1 MAQKRTL
8 VETPLGPRHVV
19 EIPLGPRSLAEMSLK
34 VAIDNVKMIQSLG
47 DIPPCYLDPI
57 LQAVKSAEQLH
68 LLELNSHD
76 IYDETAKHWERLI
89 KKDFPVLANKHDY
102 VPQNRKS
109 WHKIYDKYKQLDE
122 EQLAAATE
130 KLKQGFA
137 VRTQEKQSRASTI
150 ISAEKGGRLH
160 KTKARPAFNM
170 FNPSPRSDRSF
181 ISNTRAQLR
190 REALCF
196 NRPTPSGKL
205 PVRAGQIKKP
215 PPAMLDDHRRMESR
229 NSIPEPPPMIR
240 APRQR
245 PAPAAIGSVQN
256 RKEGES
262 RLLQIKNGGQP
273 KAGPAKNVLS
283 FSDDEGSDAPLQDD
297 ADLFGEADD
306 DDLFGE
312 LEHEKKASSA
322 PSLPQ
327 KSRSVPQPVAT
338 QSSKRPRSVEDTNAG
353 QPTKRPRVLG
363 TTTTFTTPSSNKALM
378 QPLKPR
384 PKGLS
389 AAPGT
394 NQAPRKITPKSPP
407 KAAAP
412 SAAPPRRSFSAKIGF
427 SQLPRGHPSLEFQ
440 PHRPVPRHL
449 NPAINATLQGLTPSE
464 RRMAIAN
471 DKKILHKMDENGKPM
486 FDDNGKPVL
495 MHRPVRAYEMM
506 PPPKKLASS

>member
-1 MAQKRTL
+1 
-8 VETPLGPRHVV
+8 
-19 EIPLGPRSLAEMSLK
+19 MSLK

-47 DIPPCYLDPI
+47 DIPPCYLNPI
-57 LQAVKSAEQLH
+57 LQVVKSAEQLH

-76 IYDETAKHWERLI
+76 IYDETAKYWERII
-89 KKDFPVLANKHDY
+89 KRDFPVLANKHDY
-102 VPQNRKS
+102 APQNRKS

-150 ISAEKGGRLH
+150 VSAEKGGKLH
-160 KTKARPAFNM
+160 KAKARPTFNM
-170 FNPSPRSDRSF
+170 FNTPPRSDRSF

-190 REALCF
+190 REALRF

-205 PVRAGQIKKP
+205 PVRAGQITKP

-245 PAPAAIGSVQN
+245 PDAAATGSLQN

-262 RLLQIKNGGQP
+262 RLLQIKNAGQP
-273 KAGPAKNVLS
+273 KPEPAKKVLS
-283 FSDDEGSDAPLQDD
+283 FSDDEGPDAPLQDD

-306 DDLFGE
+306 DDPFGD
-312 LEHEKKASSA
+312 LKHETKASCALS
-322 PSLPQ
+322 SPQ
-327 KSRSVPQPVAT
+327 MSRPVPQPAAA
-338 QSSKRPRSVEDTNAG
+338 QFSKRPRSVENTDAG
-353 QPTKRPRVLG
+353 QPTKRPRAVG
-363 TTTTFTTPSSNKALM
+363 TTTTSTMPSSNKALI

-384 PKGLS
+384 PKGLTT
-389 AAPGT
+389 APGT
-394 NQAPRKITPKSPP
+394 NQAPRKTAPKPSP

-412 SAAPPRRSFSAKIGF
+412 GAAPPRRSFSARIGF

-440 PHRPVPRHL
+440 LHHPVPRHL
-449 NPAINATLQGLTPSE
+449 NPAINTTLQGLTPSE

-471 DKKILHKMDENGKPM
+471 DRKIMHKMDENGKPM
-486 FDDNGKPVL
+486 FDENGKPIL

-506 PPPKKLASS
+506 LPPKKLKSS

>member
-1 MAQKRTL
+1 MDRKRTL
-8 VETPLGPRHVV
+8 VETPLGPRNVV

-47 DIPPCYLDPI
+47 DIPHCYLDPI
-57 LQAVKSAEQLH
+57 LHVVKSAEQLH
-68 LLELNSHD
+68 VFELNSHD
-76 IYDETAKHWERLI
+76 IYDETAKHWERMI

-150 ISAEKGGRLH
+150 ISAEKGGKLH
-160 KTKARPAFNM
+160 KTKARPTFNM
-170 FNPSPRSDRSF
+170 FNTPRSDRSF

-240 APRQR
+240 TPRQR
-245 PAPAAIGSVQN
+245 PAPSATGSIQN

-262 RLLQIKNGGQP
+262 RLLQIKNAGQP

-306 DDLFGE
+306 DDLFGD
-312 LEHEKKASSA
+312 LEPEKKASSA
-322 PSLPQ
+322 SSSPQ
-327 KSRSVPQPVAT
+327 KSHSVPQPAAT
-338 QSSKRPRSVEDTNAG
+338 QSFKRHRSVVDTNAG
-353 QPTKRPRVLG
+353 QPTKRPRIVG
-363 TTTTFTTPSSNKALM
+363 TTTTSTIPSPNKAPN

-394 NQAPRKITPKSPP
+394 NQAPRKVAPKSPP

-412 SAAPPRRSFSAKIGF
+412 GTASPRRSFSARIGF

-440 PHRPVPRHL
+440 LHRPVPRHL
-449 NPAINATLQGLTPSE
+449 NPEINTTLQGLTPSE

-471 DKKILHKMDENGKPM
+471 DRKILHKMDENGKPM
-486 FDDNGKPVL
+486 FDENGKPIL
-495 MHRPVRAYEMM
+495 IHRPVRAYEMM
-506 PPPKKLASS
+506 LPPKKLKSS